1 MSHKVLAARFS
12 ASHMP
17 KSIHK
22 GDYQLLV
29 SLLREYR
36 LAAGLT
42 QIDLA
47 ARLNRKQAFVSAV
60 EVEGR
65 RLDLL
70 QLREWAIACDV
81 DLASLVQAFEARKN
95 TQDDLIALESQPR

>member
-1 MSHKVLAARFS
+1 
-12 ASHMP
+12 MP
-17 KSIHK
+17 KSIHT

-29 SLLREYR
+29 SLLREFR
-36 LAAGLT
+36 LSAGLT

-70 QLREWAIACDV
+70 QLREWAVACGV
-81 DLASLVQAFEARKN
+81 DLVSLVQAFEARKK
-95 TQDDLIALESQPR
+95 TQESPTTLKSQPR

>member
-1 MSHKVLAARFS
+1 MLAALFS
-12 ASHMP
+12 ASLMP
-17 KSIHK
+17 KSIHTD
-22 GDYQLLV
+22 DYQLLV

-42 QIDLA
+42 QLELA
-47 ARLNRKQAFVSAV
+47 ARLNRKQAFISAV

-70 QLREWAIACDV
+70 QLREWAVACNA
-81 DLASLVQAFEARKN
+81 DLVSLVQTFEARKN
-95 TQDDLIALESQPR
+95 TQNDLAELESQPR

>member
-1 MSHKVLAARFS
+1 MNHKVLAARFS
-12 ASHMP
+12 ASYMP
-17 KSIHK
+17 KSIHT

-29 SLLREYR
+29 GLLREYR

-47 ARLNRKQAFVSAV
+47 TRLNRKQAFVSAV

-70 QLREWAIACDV
+70 QLREWTIACGV
-81 DLASLVQAFEARKN
+81 DLVSLVQTFEARKN
-95 TQDDLIALESQPR
+95 AQDDPTSLVSQPR

>member
-1 MSHKVLAARFS
+1 MLAALFS

-17 KSIHK
+17 KSIHT

-47 ARLNRKQAFVSAV
+47 TRLNRKQAFISAV

-70 QLREWAIACDV
+70 QLREWAIACNA
-81 DLASLVQAFEARKN
+81 DLVSLVQAFEARKK
-95 TQDDLIALESQPR
+95 TQNDLTALESKPS

>member
-1 MSHKVLAARFS
+1 
-12 ASHMP
+12 MP
-17 KSIHK
+17 KSIHT
-22 GDYQLLV
+22 GDHQLLV
-29 SLLREYR
+29 SLLRECR

-47 ARLNRKQAFVSAV
+47 ERLNRTQAFVSAV

-70 QLREWAIACDV
+70 QLREWAVACGV
-81 DLASLVQAFEARKN
+81 DLVSLVQAFEARKN
-95 TQDDLIALESQPR
+95 TQDDRTSLESQPR

>member
-1 MSHKVLAARFS
+1 
-12 ASHMP
+12 MP
-17 KSIHK
+17 KSIHT

-47 ARLNRKQAFVSAV
+47 TRLNRKQAFISAV

-70 QLREWAIACDV
+70 QLREWAIACNA
-81 DLASLVQAFEARKN
+81 DLVSLVQAFEARKK
-95 TQDDLIALESQPR
+95 TQNDLTALESKPS